1 MKFTFSLNSTSFCS
15 RQGGYYNISALLL
28 GHFREEIL
36 GKWRRR
42 WLIRC
47 SHNVSGQDSSIGFPP
62 CFVVHIT
69 MFSYIYIY
77 IYSGIF
83 FKKKKETKRK
93 LYVSL
98 SLDSS
103 SK

>member
-15 RQGGYYNISALLL
+15 RQGGYYNIPALLL

-69 MFSYIYIY
+69 MFSYIYIVEKKKKE
-77 IYSGIF
+77 
-83 FKKKKETKRK
+83 KKKKETKRK
-93 LYVSL
+93 LYVSFPRQ
-98 SLDSS
+98 
-103 SK
+103 